1 VPEHKIGRCWLFS
14 GIPRSFSADFEANPF
29 DQGAEIEDNALC
41 GGGDFNQGYTNTA
54 TLISTAAS
62 KQIKVVIWAGN
73 PRNSPYETF
82 HYGSCTAGGVSNAFS
97 TLNSLLTSKQF
108 DARPAGF
115 SCPTYQSLIRS
126 YCDASDPYCCNGNNA
141 ATHQG
146 YGNEY
151 GQNALAFVKSKLG

>member
-1 VPEHKIGRCWLFS
+1 VPEHKTGRRWLFT
-14 GIPRSFSADFEANPF
+14 GISSALSADFEANKYV
-29 DQGAEIEDNALC
+29 QGAEIEDNALC

-54 TLISTAAS
+54 TLISAAAS
-62 KQIKVVIWAGN
+62 KQIKAVIWAGN

-82 HYGSCTAGGVSNAFS
+82 HYGSCTAGGVSSACLDDLFS
-97 TLNSLLTSKQF
+97 LSRTQF